1 VGTLYIPNDVV
12 VQGNLAYTGTI
23 QEIPRTSLAQ
33 NTIQSYVYNLANLRV
48 HDAPQT
54 VLPGTSANDDL
65 GLYGTTFGTDVLYV
79 ATYDVKNAGSLTFYA
94 RGMFG
99 LPPEYDAG
107 QTAQIRVKGGMKTT
121 VASVTATV
129 DLEAYLSDKFGAVSG
144 SDLVTTAATTIN
156 SLTPANKDFTLT
168 ATNLAPGEWID
179 FRIKVAVNDS
189 GTGTAVIAAIG
200 TVEFLLDIRG

>member
-1 VGTLYIPNDVV
+1 
-12 VQGNLAYTGTI
+12 
-23 QEIPRTSLAQ
+23 
-33 NTIQSYVYNLANLRV
+33 
-48 HDAPQT
+48 
-54 VLPGTSANDDL
+54 
-65 GLYGTTFGTDVLYV
+65 
-79 ATYDVKNAGSLTFYA
+79 
-94 RGMFG
+94 
-99 LPPEYDAG
+99 
-107 QTAQIRVKGGMKTT
+107 